1 MRLVLS
7 SFILAA
13 LALACT
19 CLQAESREAYDPKV
33 KAVTPDM
40 MEISAFYQ
48 VLSFYQKT
56 LSKIN
61 GSDCVMIP
69 SCSRYAQDS
78 FKKHGFLGLFHTADR
93 LVRCSR
99 DTWQYHSV
107 VTKEGR
113 KKYVDKVFP

>member
-1 MRLVLS
+1 MRLIRSCVFLLILVLFCS
-7 SFILAA
+7 R
-13 LALACT
+13 
-19 CLQAESREAYDPKV
+19 LQAEEPSEI
-33 KAVTPDM
+33 KAVKPNM
-40 MEISAFYQ
+40 MEVSAFYQ
-48 VLSFYQKT
+48 VLNFYQKT

-107 VTKEGR
+107 INKEGR
-113 KKYVDKVFP
+113 EKYVDKVFP